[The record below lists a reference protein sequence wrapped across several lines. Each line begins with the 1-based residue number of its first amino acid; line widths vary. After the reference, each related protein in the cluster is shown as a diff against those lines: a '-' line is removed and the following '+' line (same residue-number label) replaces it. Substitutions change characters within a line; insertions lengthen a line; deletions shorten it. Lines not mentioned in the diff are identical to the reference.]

1 MPGRVGDACVAG
13 GAAYAD
19 DEVGGCGS
27 TGDGDLHLRFQ
38 PCYQASPALVL
49 HVQVVP
55 ATFCWARESNFSY
68 ATYCMQTFAKGTQI
82 FVQMV
87 EPISAISFRCASVTM

>member
-1 MPGRVGDACVAG
+1 MPLGKQCAHSLHGLPYHSKHRHCVVGAQVPGRIGDACVAG

-38 PCYQASPALVL
+38 PCYQAS
-49 HVQVVP
+49 
-55 ATFCWARESNFSY
+55 
-68 ATYCMQTFAKGTQI
+68 
-82 FVQMV
+82 
-87 EPISAISFRCASVTM
+87 FRCVPVAGCHIKHAPNHF

>member
-1 MPGRVGDACVAG
+1 MGAQVPGRIGDACVAG

-38 PCYQASPALVL
+38 PCYQANFYC
-49 HVQVVP
+49 VP
-55 ATFCWARESNFSY
+55 VA
-68 ATYCMQTFAKGTQI
+68 G
-82 FVQMV
+82 
-87 EPISAISFRCASVTM
+87 

>member
-1 MPGRVGDACVAG
+1 MVAQLPGRVGDACVAG

-38 PCYQASPALVL
+38 PCYQASFWDLA
-49 HVQVVP
+49 
-55 ATFCWARESNFSY
+55 FARFHL
-68 ATYCMQTFAKGTQI
+68 
-82 FVQMV
+82 
-87 EPISAISFRCASVTM
+87 RCDLCLCVSL